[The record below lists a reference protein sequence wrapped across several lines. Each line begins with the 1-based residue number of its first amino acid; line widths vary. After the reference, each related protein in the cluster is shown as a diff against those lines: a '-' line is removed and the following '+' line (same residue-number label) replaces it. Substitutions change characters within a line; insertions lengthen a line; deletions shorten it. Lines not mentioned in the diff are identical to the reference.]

1 VFFVDYGNSEWTS
14 ANHVKRMLPH
24 FLHLPFQALE
34 CFLGNVEPID
44 NVVGNGTKWS
54 PDAVSTFKSLTED
67 KVLIAHILSKAWNQT
82 IYVDLFDTEG
92 EEIHINKVLIERG
105 LAKETDHTVSNP
117 WNIEASFKFNP
128 HMTFGLPG

>member
-1 VFFVDYGNSEWTS
+1 MTRTAHSSVSLESEGVDS
-14 ANHVKRMLPH
+14 L
-24 FLHLPFQALE
+24 FL
-34 CFLGNVEPID
+34 
-44 NVVGNGTKWS
+44 
-54 PDAVSTFKSLTED
+54 SLR
-67 KVLIAHILSKAWNQT
+67 AWNQT

-128 HMTFGLPG
+128 PMTTGLPG